1 MQFRI
6 LGPVEAIGHDG
17 SALPCPGRP
26 LRLLA
31 LLLVDG
37 TRVVPADVAIDALW
51 GDALPAHPANAL
63 QLVVSRL
70 RRVLGEEAIV
80 RRADGYELRLDGP
93 DAVDAQRFERLTA
106 EGRDALARGDHAA
119 ASRLLADALGLWRG
133 PALQDVR
140 YEQFAIGEAERLEEL
155 RLACL
160 GARIDADLALGRHA
174 DLVGELQALV
184 AEHPLR
190 EPLRAQLMLA
200 LYRCGRQAD
209 ALAAY
214 GDARQMLADELG
226 LDPSPE
232 LRTLERDI
240 LRHRVGPPTAARP
253 GRREVVCVAADV
265 RATERGTP
273 LDPEVLREVMERCH
287 AAMEAVAHQHG
298 GPVRELRGYSMIA
311 AFGAPIAHED
321 DALRAAHAALALRER
336 LAEIATT
343 LARDRGIELDARAG
357 VTAGTALIADSSRPG
372 RLPLGDVVE
381 AAARLARDA
390 APGEIVIDAR
400 TRALLGDAVRTGP
413 ATSGRYVLRGL
424 GARRTAAGTDAP
436 LVGRERELRLL
447 DEAFE
452 RAAQAR
458 EPQLVTVIGEPGIGK
473 SRLARELSRAPRRP
487 RDGARG
493 TLPALR
499 ARGSPTGRSARWSS
513 RRRAGGRSRRSPP
526 ACPTGRPPRPRSP
539 ARSAWARARPVR
551 RPLGLPAAVRRRR
564 ARRPAGAPVRGR
576 PLGGAAAARP
586 RGRPRRT
593 A

>member
-1 MQFRI
+1 M
-6 LGPVEAIGHDG
+6 G
-17 SALPCPGRP
+17 
-26 LRLLA
+26 
-31 LLLVDG
+31 
-37 TRVVPADVAIDALW
+37 
-51 GDALPAHPANAL
+51 
-63 QLVVSRL
+63 
-70 RRVLGEEAIV
+70 
-80 RRADGYELRLDGP
+80 RRAARPSRERAPARRLAPSPGAGRGGDRLAGGRVRAAARRP
-93 DAVDAQRFERLTA
+93 DAVDAQRFERLAA
-106 EGRDALARGDHAA
+106 EGRDALARGEHAA

-140 YEQFAIGEAERLEEL
+140 YEPFATGEAERLEEL

-240 LRHRVGPPTAARP
+240 LRHRVGPPAPAPARP

-265 RATERGTP
+265 RATERGAP

-298 GPVRELRGYSMIA
+298 GPVRELRGNGMIA
-311 AFGAPIAHED
+311 AFGAPVAHED

-336 LAEIATT
+336 LAEIAAA

-357 VTAGTALIADSSRPG
+357 VTAGTALIADTSRPG

-381 AAARLARDA
+381 AAAPLARDA
-390 APGEIVIDAR
+390 APSEIVMDAR
-400 TRALLGDAVRTGP
+400 TPGA
-413 ATSGRYVLRGL
+413 
-424 GARRTAAGTDAP
+424 ARRCGAHGPLDRRTLRAARAGRAAQRPPAP
-436 LVGRERELRLL
+436 MLRSSAASVSCGLL

-452 RAAQAR
+452 RAARER

-473 SRLARELSRAPRRP
+473 SRLARELTARLERP
-487 RDGARG
+487 RDGA
-493 TLPALR
+493 
-499 ARGSPTGRSARWSS
+499 
-513 RRRAGGRSRRSPP
+513 
-526 ACPTGRPPRPRSP
+526 
-539 ARSAWARARPVR
+539 
-551 RPLGLPAAVRRRR
+551 
-564 ARRPAGAPVRGR
+564 
-576 PLGGAAAARP
+576 
-586 RGRPRRT
+586 
-593 A
+593 

>member
-1 MQFRI
+1 M
-6 LGPVEAIGHDG
+6 
-17 SALPCPGRP
+17 
-26 LRLLA
+26 
-31 LLLVDG
+31 
-37 TRVVPADVAIDALW
+37 
-51 GDALPAHPANAL
+51 
-63 QLVVSRL
+63 
-70 RRVLGEEAIV
+70 
-80 RRADGYELRLDGP
+80 
-93 DAVDAQRFERLTA
+93 TA
-106 EGRDALARGDHAA
+106 EGRDALARGEHAA

-214 GDARQMLADELG
+214 GDARQMLADDLG

-240 LRHRVGPPTAARP
+240 LRHRVGPPAAARP

-265 RATERGTP
+265 RATERGAP
-273 LDPEVLREVMERCH
+273 LDPEVLHEVMERCH
-287 AAMEAVAHQHG
+287 AAMEAVAHRHG
-298 GPVRELRGYSMIA
+298 GPVRELRGYGMIA

-336 LAEIATT
+336 LAEIATA

-357 VTAGTALIADSSRPG
+357 VTAGTALIADPSRPG

-390 APGEIVIDAR
+390 APGEIVMDAR
-400 TRALLGDAVRTGP
+400 TRDV
-413 ATSGRYVLRGL
+413 
-424 GARRTAAGTDAP
+424 ARRCGAHRPPTPGASCCAGWA
-436 LVGRERELRLL
+436 
-447 DEAFE
+447 
-452 RAAQAR
+452 
-458 EPQLVTVIGEPGIGK
+458 
-473 SRLARELSRAPRRP
+473 
-487 RDGARG
+487 
-493 TLPALR
+493 
-499 ARGSPTGRSARWSS
+499 
-513 RRRAGGRSRRSPP
+513 RSP
-526 ACPTGRPPRPRSP
+526 RPPAPTPRS
-539 ARSAWARARPVR
+539 SAVS
-551 RPLGLPAAVRRRR
+551 VS
-564 ARRPAGAPVRGR
+564 
-576 PLGGAAAARP
+576 
-586 RGRPRRT
+586 
-593 A
+593 